1 MRITSKGWLA
11 EMGELIVILGGA
23 RSGKSNFAERLALA
37 RGHEDV
43 LYIAT
48 SQALDEEM
56 AERIARHRAARP
68 TGWRT
73 IEEPLQPS
81 LALSAAQE
89 AVVVLDCM
97 TVLVSNLLLTQG
109 DPEQGA
115 ALPDADVLEAQVEGE
130 VRAILAAAGTRRGP
144 TIVVSNEVGLGL
156 VPPYPLGRIYRDVL
170 GRANRLLVEAAS
182 VAYLLI
188 AGLPID
194 LKRLSALD
202 DPLGEDRGQP

>member
-1 MRITSKGWLA
+1 
-11 EMGELIVILGGA
+11 MGELIVILGGA
-23 RSGKSNFAERLALA
+23 RSGKSSFAERLALA

-56 AERIARHRAARP
+56 AERIARHRVARP
-68 TGWRT
+68 AGWRT

-81 LALSAAQE
+81 RAIAAAQE
-89 AVVVLDCM
+89 AVIVLDCM
-97 TVLVSNLLLTQG
+97 TMLVSNLLLTQG
-109 DPEQGA
+109 DPEEGA
-115 ALPDADVLEAQVEGE
+115 ALPDADLLEALVEGE
-130 VRAILAAAGTRRGP
+130 VRAILTAVAAHRGP

-170 GRANRLLVEAAS
+170 GRANRLLVEAAA

-202 DPLGEDRGQP
+202 DPLGDHEEQP